1 MGYRPHTTQAMT
13 TESIKRIE
21 KAKHFQ
27 DVTRT
32 AVPVAY
38 EYTLVNA
45 DGAAFI
51 LLREP
56 HHTDANIRRAKSY
69 LYNTNDVVSIRT
81 ETLD

>member
-32 AVPVAY
+32 AVPIAY

-45 DGAAFI
+45 DGAAFT

-56 HHTDANIRRAKSY
+56 QHSDADIRKAKSY
-69 LYNTNDVVSIRT
+69 LYNQQDVVSLRT
-81 ETLD
+81 ETLA